1 MNIKD
6 NEYIASRVT
15 LEMMQKGFRRKQTW
29 PNASVI
35 PGLAC
40 SDCGKPLK
48 ICKQCPSKVSKQAPH
63 IQVYTFF
70 SSP

>member
-15 LEMMQKGFRRKQTW
+15 LEMTQKDFGRKQTW

-35 PGLAC
+35 PGLA
-40 SDCGKPLK
+40 
-48 ICKQCPSKVSKQAPH
+48 
-63 IQVYTFF
+63 
-70 SSP
+70 